1 MFSVKKPFE
10 EAHNCLEISKAQ
22 EKNSSMKN
30 VRFISIF
37 DTFFPIIFLRF
48 SEVGFSPFRDFPG
61 LIIIRKKGLT
71 TKMFGFVILTERGI
85 AKCRVFSKRLN
96 SIKDFWK
103 SKKKEVLN
111 SHRLKEV

>member
-1 MFSVKKPFE
+1 MLRTFIGPFDLFRDVVQGHPTVESLCVKKRLFE
-10 EAHNCLEISKAQ
+10 EAQYNCLEISKAR

-61 LIIIRKKGLT
+61 LIQ
-71 TKMFGFVILTERGI
+71 
-85 AKCRVFSKRLN
+85 CNHS
-96 SIKDFWK
+96 
-103 SKKKEVLN
+103 
-111 SHRLKEV
+111 

>member
-1 MFSVKKPFE
+1 MFAVKKPFE

-37 DTFFPIIFLRF
+37 DTSSRLIFLRF

-61 LIIIRKKGLT
+61 LIIIRKKGLV
-71 TKMFGFVILTERGI
+71 TKILQQLTI
-85 AKCRVFSKRLN
+85 L
-96 SIKDFWK
+96 
-103 SKKKEVLN
+103 
-111 SHRLKEV
+111 

>member
-1 MFSVKKPFE
+1 MFAVKKPFE

-37 DTFFPIIFLRF
+37 DTFSRLIFLRF

-61 LIIIRKKGLT
+61 LIIIRKKGLV
-71 TKMFGFVILTERGI
+71 TKILQQLTI
-85 AKCRVFSKRLN
+85 L
-96 SIKDFWK
+96 
-103 SKKKEVLN
+103 
-111 SHRLKEV
+111 